1 MMNTLQIVYAT
12 HRPESMEFTER
23 IMRRHE
29 VIVLE
34 EPPHPDFSAMLA
46 GSVDLESY
54 LLEHDLEYHDF
65 SLQQCTILQ
74 HAHRTG
80 KTIHQ
85 VEPFLQELLAI
96 HEFFAAGHVPAEL
109 DPTTLR
115 YQVYLREKEAT
126 KALIDYYQAVRSDHF
141 PAILLAMK
149 SFARADVARLRLRD
163 KLRAAQILTMLR
175 PGEDIYIEAG
185 PIHLLLERHLRRDL
199 PPGWSLKTC
208 FAEHQALARLG
219 LRGSLYSPGDE
230 LTIGYLL
237 RSSISARREALLC
250 ARALIFAKIIT
261 KEEMNGNGSDY
272 PHTRNEYETIRLVR
286 PLSLTDCQE
295 LFFRTRALS
304 TIEAAAVVREHV
316 AGAALLN

>member
-1 MMNTLQIVYAT
+1 MNTLQIVYAT

-46 GSVDLESY
+46 GSVDLETY

-65 SLQQCTILQ
+65 SLQQCLALQ
-74 HAHRTG
+74 HAHRSGT
-80 KTIHQ
+80 TIHQ
-85 VEPFLQELLAI
+85 IEPFLEELLAI
-96 HEFFAAGHVPAEL
+96 HEFFAAGRSPAEL
-109 DPTTLR
+109 DPASLR

-163 KLRAAQILTMLR
+163 KLRAEQILTMLQ
-175 PGEDIYIEAG
+175 PGQDIYIEAG
-185 PIHLLLERHLRRDL
+185 PIR
-199 PPGWSLKTC
+199 
-208 FAEHQALARLG
+208 
-219 LRGSLYSPGDE
+219 SLYSPGDE

-237 RSSISARREALLC
+237 RSSISARREELLC

-261 KEEMNGNGSDY
+261 KEEMNGTGNEF

-286 PLSLTDCQE
+286 PLSLADCQE
-295 LFFRTRALS
+295 LFFRTRPLS
-304 TIEAAAVVREHV
+304 TVEAAAVVSRHV